1 MKISVRNIA
10 MIAATGVWL
19 GLMSG
24 CAGNG
29 VQKESG
35 MQQRKTPE
43 AAYVILKSGNYVYDQ
58 TLYMRQKPLVASFYS
73 DNSDDLKAF
82 ETLWKKLTGKT
93 QTPIF
98 DGVVIV
104 VTTGSKPTGGYR
116 PEVSD
121 IEEKEDRIIV
131 TVRTVAPSPGTFVT
145 QALTQPWLVFVLPQE
160 RKEVEVVVEP

>member
-1 MKISVRNIA
+1 MKISVRKIA
-10 MIAATGVWL
+10 LIAATGVWL

-35 MQQRKTPE
+35 MQQREAPE
-43 AAYVILKSGNYVYDQ
+43 AAYVILKSGDYVQDQ
-58 TLYMRQKPLVASFYS
+58 TLYIRQKPLVASFHS

-82 ETLWKKLTGKT
+82 ETLWKKLTN
-93 QTPIF
+93 QAQVPIF

-104 VTTGSKPTGGYR
+104 VTAGSKSTGGYR
-116 PEVSD
+116 LEVAG
-121 IEEKEDRIIV
+121 IEEKEDHVVV
-131 TVRTVAPSPGTFVT
+131 TVQTVAPSPGTLVT